1 MHHNTKSKGSSAQRC
16 AKGLIPVRPRAP
28 ELPRI
33 SKRKFQEHGPA
44 DRSGKLAQERNPPSA
59 ERRAAQL
66 APFRL
71 DLAKR
76 AALGIN
82 PKYLNSCTAK
92 RYGNPKAWM
101 ERERLWDIAAQAG
114 ARARKTE
121 AA

>member
-1 MHHNTKSKGSSAQRC
+1 MHHNLNSKGSSAQRC
-16 AKGLIPVRPRAP
+16 GKGLIRSRIVPGM
-28 ELPRI
+28 PRI

-59 ERRAAQL
+59 ERRAAGL

-82 PKYLNSCTAK
+82 PKYLNSSPGK
-92 RYGNPKAWM
+92 RSGGSRAWM
-101 ERERLWDIAAQAG
+101 ECERLWDIAAQAIV
-114 ARARKTE
+114 RAEKDGS
-121 AA
+121 